1 MSVDTD
7 PARTAE
13 AKAKDVGL
21 RHAAIVTLAR
31 EEGRVS
37 VDGLANHFGVTPQTI
52 RKDLNELAAQRKV
65 TRVHGGAIPASGTVN
80 VEYDKRRLIAMEQ
93 KAQIGVEAAALI
105 PAEASVFLSI
115 GTTSEAVSAALTD
128 HPGLLVV
135 TNNLNVASRLRPS
148 AQHEVIVAGGVVRPT
163 DGGIVGASTADFLRQ
178 FRVDYALVGTSA
190 IDADGGIYDF
200 DLREVNVLRAII
212 ENARAAILVADST
225 KFARRAPIRV
235 AGLADFDVFV
245 TDEAPVSIAQLCR
258 ACRCELIQTKA
269 SD

>member
-37 VDGLANHFGVTPQTI
+37 DDG
-52 RKDLNELAAQRKV
+52 
-65 TRVHGGAIPASGTVN
+65 
-80 VEYDKRRLIAMEQ
+80 
-93 KAQIGVEAAALI
+93 
-105 PAEASVFLSI
+105 
-115 GTTSEAVSAALTD
+115 TD

-163 DGGIVGASTADFLRQ
+163 DGGIVGASTAEFLRQ

-225 KFARRAPIRV
+225 QFARRAPIRV

-245 TDEAPVSIAQLCR
+245 TVEAPVSIEQVCR
-258 ACRCELIQTKA
+258 ACRRVLIQTKA